1 MSLAQKRYLH
11 SNALPLGGFESMQ
24 PYLHGTTSSSLKEVR
39 LGKECF
45 GGETHAYSVAYADHE
60 IKEVL
65 GYCDKIIFNS
75 INQLKDLGNWLMI
88 KIFPLGF
95 A

>member
-1 MSLAQKRYLH
+1 MSVPLLTILASRKRFVMSLAQKRYLH
-11 SNALPLGGFESMQ
+11 SNALPLGGGFESMQ

-65 GYCDKIIFNS
+65 GYCDKIIF
-75 INQLKDLGNWLMI
+75 
-88 KIFPLGF
+88 
-95 A
+95 